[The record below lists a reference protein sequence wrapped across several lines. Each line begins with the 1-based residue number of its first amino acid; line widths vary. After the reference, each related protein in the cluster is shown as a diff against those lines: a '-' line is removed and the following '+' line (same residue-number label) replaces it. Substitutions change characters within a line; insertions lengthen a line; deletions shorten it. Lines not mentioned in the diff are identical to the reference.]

1 VLPVQRLGLLVFG
14 AAFVVLFVVVA
25 IAEGVGQPSIPAGDV
40 ALVKGVPGDSGKVT
54 QKDFEHALEQTVA
67 QGGLKTTPKPGS
79 EKYEEAKKG
88 ALSSL
93 FDAIWIQGE
102 AEDMGIEVSDK
113 EVADKLSEIKSQNFK
128 TTAEFKKFLDK
139 SHLTRQ
145 DVDERV
151 RLQIYTEKIQ
161 ERVGKTASKPSQS
174 QIEQY
179 YDAAKGTQ
187 FTTPA
192 SRDLR
197 VVIAKDKKKA
207 EEAKSQLGAN
217 PAPGDW
223 KTVAKKYSSDPSTKQ
238 SGGLQKGITEGSAEE
253 PLNGAIF
260 GAPKGKVEGPVK
272 TGSGYF
278 VFEVVNLNPEK
289 VQSLD
294 EAKSQI
300 NTQLEQQNQQ
310 EAFAQFVSSYSTT
323 WASRTYCADG
333 YVIERCANYKAGHSA
348 SAPPGCYEA
357 DPKEGLPPA
366 CPAPVQQLTPQM
378 PGTSSPVEPQGKRLP
393 QRPNPG
399 TAAGGGEVPAELP
412 TTTP

>member
-1 VLPVQRLGLLVFG
+1 VQRLGLLVFG
-14 AAFVVLFVVVA
+14 VAFVVLFVIIAV
-25 IAEGVGQPSIPAGDV
+25 AEGVGEPNVPSGDV

-54 QKDFEHALEQTVA
+54 KKDFEHALEQAAA
-67 QGGLKTTPKPGS
+67 QAGSKATPKPGS
-79 EKYEEAKKG
+79 EKYEEAKKS

-93 FDAIWIQGE
+93 FDAIWIQGQ
-102 AEDMGIEVSDK
+102 AEEMGIEVSDK
-113 EVADKLSEIKSQNFK
+113 EVADKLAEIKSQNFK
-128 TTAEFKKFLDK
+128 TTAEFTKFLRK
-139 SHLTRQ
+139 SHLTKA
-145 DVDERV
+145 DVNDRV

-161 ERVGKTASKPSQS
+161 ERIGKSAAKPSQS

-197 VVIAKDKKKA
+197 VVITKDKKKA
-207 EEAKSQLGAN
+207 EEATAKLGAN
-217 PAPGDW
+217 PTPDDW
-223 KTVAKKYSSDPSTKQ
+223 KAVAGKYSSDPSTKQ

-253 PLNGAIF
+253 PLNAAIF
-260 GAPKGKVEGPVK
+260 GAPKGTVEGPVHTK
-272 TGSGYF
+272 SGYF
-278 VFEVVNLNPEK
+278 VFEVVKLNPEK

-300 NTQLEQQNQQ
+300 STQLEQQNQQ
-310 EAFAQFVSSYSTT
+310 EAFARFVNSYSTT
-323 WASRTYCADG
+323 WASRTFCADG

-348 SAPPGCYEA
+348 SASPACYEA

-378 PGTSSPVEPQGKRLP
+378 PGSANPVEPQGKRLP
-393 QRPNPG
+393 QRPIPG
-399 TAAGGGEVPAELP
+399 GAAGAEGAPELP
-412 TTTP
+412 TPTP